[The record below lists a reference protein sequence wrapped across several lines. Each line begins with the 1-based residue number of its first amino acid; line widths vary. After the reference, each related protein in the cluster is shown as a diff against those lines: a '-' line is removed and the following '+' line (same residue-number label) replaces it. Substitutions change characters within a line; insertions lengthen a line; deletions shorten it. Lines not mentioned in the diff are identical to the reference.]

1 MWGDFMC
8 MHNEQM
14 FKERCS
20 KDPPL
25 DWYGLKKAPRPWLR
39 VPGEQIPVTDCI
51 QAPERLPSPFSSQ
64 HCQCWFAPVQWP
76 RLLFVN
82 WFPGAHRHCRSLRLI
97 TLFDYCNTIIH
108 FFAVYVVFICVHVIF
123 CSNCIYRAQAALSK
137 RRVQR
142 ERKWRNLCC
151 FG

>member
-1 MWGDFMC
+1 MTLSVCTMNRRKG
-8 MHNEQM
+8 
-14 FKERCS
+14 
-20 KDPPL
+20 
-25 DWYGLKKAPRPWLR
+25 APRTRHRTDTGWRKLRGPGWEFQVSESPWPTASR
-39 VPGEQIPVTDCI
+39 H
-51 QAPERLPSPFSSQ
+51 PESLPSPFSSQ
-64 HCQCWFAPVQWP
+64 HCRRWLAPVQWP

-97 TLFDYCNTIIH
+97 TLFDYCNTLNT

-123 CSNCIYRAQAALSK
+123 CSNRIYRAQAALSK
-137 RRVQR
+137 RRVRR